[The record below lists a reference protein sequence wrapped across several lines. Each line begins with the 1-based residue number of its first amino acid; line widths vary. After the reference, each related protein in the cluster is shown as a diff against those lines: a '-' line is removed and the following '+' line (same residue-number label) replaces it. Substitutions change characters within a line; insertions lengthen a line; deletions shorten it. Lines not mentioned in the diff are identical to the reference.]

1 MEAAQW
7 ECRAVRQ
14 IQERLASST
23 DADELYKSLRLLSV
37 MPISA
42 EILATTGVRETV
54 KGFRKYQQSRA
65 SEPLDGGVQACGS
78 RVSVAVARDGM
89 GTQTAEWVWGAVQL
103 LQEHLASS
111 THSEELRK
119 SLSLLSVL
127 PITAEIL
134 GATGVRE
141 MVKGFRKHPLVGS
154 MAKELDTRWETLA
167 LLGCNPALLSA
178 ILQQVSEQDGAQEP
192 RKEALGLSESGWVLE
207 DKLNLSSVVWGSR
220 GKETAA
226 GRGGP
231 NSGPEPPRPGELC
244 EFQGSGKR
252 SASPCPS
259 SRREKRPRVD
269 PESSGGSSRSHRWVV
284 DSPGVSRDSGPTGI
298 RDMPGK
304 ACRPFPQSRDPRG
317 LPQEGLPWE
326 PQGQAGAR
334 PKDVCRSSEEGK
346 RGSGPLPS
354 KVKPTSGNAEMQAAK
369 LRGSN
374 HQSKSQQQHEFRAPP
389 QSFED
394 TLNQTQLLPR
404 RQRTKGRIH
413 AAALAQG
420 GLKRNGSSGPRRPSD
435 SVHSSIP
442 RASEIQEIQAGQLA
456 PTSAANPASPVNS
469 SEAVRVPMVQLSNE
483 TFIFPGLQAY
493 SGRLPDMKRMPSF
506 SSSRPGASV
515 HWELGKGEGEGKGE
529 GGGVEEG
536 IKGDER
542 EGGRGAEGKGAQGE
556 GEEAM
561 ALPFVRKSLKMP
573 LYSGPKRDSLAP
585 WCPQDVRG
593 LRQHS
598 TPATSR
604 PPCILLAPIS
614 QTSTLSV
621 HQPQGNTHPRTVAH
635 SGTDRL
641 WQIRCCKAFKDEKP
655 AEGESW
661 RELYLRL
668 RQDQEQRVQ
677 AARACPSQEEP
688 KPRAQSS

>member
-1 MEAAQW
+1 
-7 ECRAVRQ
+7 
-14 IQERLASST
+14 
-23 DADELYKSLRLLSV
+23 
-37 MPISA
+37 
-42 EILATTGVRETV
+42 
-54 KGFRKYQQSRA
+54 
-65 SEPLDGGVQACGS
+65 
-78 RVSVAVARDGM
+78 M
-89 GTQTAEWVWGAVQL
+89 GTQTAEWVWGAVRL

-111 THSEELRK
+111 TRSEELRK

-134 GATGVRE
+134 GATGVRD

-192 RKEALGLSESGWVLE
+192 RKEALGLPESGWVR
-207 DKLNLSSVVWGSR
+207 DGKLKESSVVW

-231 NSGPEPPRPGELC
+231 NSGPEPSLPAELC
-244 EFQGSGKR
+244 EFQGPGKR
-252 SASPCPS
+252 SANPCPR

-269 PESSGGSSRSHRWVV
+269 PESSGDSSRSHRWAV
-284 DSPGVSRDSGPTGI
+284 DSPGVSRDPGPTGI
-298 RDMPGK
+298 QDMPGMSSSL
-304 ACRPFPQSRDPRG
+304 RIH
-317 LPQEGLPWE
+317 
-326 PQGQAGAR
+326 QGSH
-334 PKDVCRSSEEGK
+334 K
-346 RGSGPLPS
+346 
-354 KVKPTSGNAEMQAAK
+354 KVKQTSGKPETQTVK
-369 LRGSN
+369 LRGHN
-374 HQSKSQQQHEFRAPP
+374 HQSKSQQQQEFRAPP

-394 TLNQTQLLPR
+394 ALNQTQLLPR
-404 RQRTKGRIH
+404 RQRTKGRIR

-435 SVHSSIP
+435 SVHSSVP
-442 RASEIQEIQAGQLA
+442 RASKVQENQAGQLA
-456 PTSAANPASPVNS
+456 PTSAANPANPVNS
-469 SEAVRVPMVQLSNE
+469 TEAVRVPMVKLSTE
-483 TFIFPGLQAY
+483 TSHFPGLQAF
-493 SGRLPDMKRMPSF
+493 SGRLPDLKRMSSF
-506 SSSRPGASV
+506 SSSSLGASV
-515 HWELGKGEGEGKGE
+515 PWEVGKGEWEGE

-536 IKGDER
+536 VKGDER
-542 EGGRGAEGKGAQGE
+542 EGGRGAEGKGGQRE

-585 WCPQDVRG
+585 WCPQDVLG
-593 LRQHS
+593 LPQQS
-598 TPATSR
+598 TPATPR

-614 QTSTLSV
+614 QTSTPSP
-621 HQPQGNTHPRTVAH
+621 HQPQENTHPRTVGH

-677 AARACPSQEEP
+677 AASVCPSQE
-688 KPRAQSS
+688 KPRPMGAKLFNQPPEKPPGPGKSSRARTVLEGSSRAVLTASEGLEK

>member
-1 MEAAQW
+1 MSN
-7 ECRAVRQ
+7 VDV
-14 IQERLASST
+14 SS
-23 DADELYKSLRLLSV
+23 
-37 MPISA
+37 
-42 EILATTGVRETV
+42 
-54 KGFRKYQQSRA
+54 QSRA
-65 SEPLDGGVQACGS
+65 SEPLDGGVQVCGS
-78 RVSVAVARDGM
+78 RVSVDVARGGM
-89 GTQTAEWVWGAVQL
+89 GTQTAEWVWGAVRL

-192 RKEALGLSESGWVLE
+192 RKEDLGLSESGWVA
-207 DKLNLSSVVWGSR
+207 DGKLKESSVVWG
-220 GKETAA
+220 KETAA
-226 GRGGP
+226 RREGP
-231 NSGPEPPRPGELC
+231 NSGPEPSLPEELC
-244 EFQGSGKR
+244 EFQGPGKQ
-252 SASPCPS
+252 SSSPCPR

-269 PESSGGSSRSHRWVV
+269 PESSEGSSRSHRWAV
-284 DSPGVSRDSGPTGI
+284 DSPGVSRDSGPTDI
-298 RDMPGK
+298 RDMPGI
-304 ACRPFPQSRDPRG
+304 ACRPVQQSQDPPG
-317 LPQEGLPWE
+317 LPKEGLPWE

-334 PKDVCRSSEEGK
+334 PKDGCGSSEEGK

-354 KVKPTSGNAEMQAAK
+354 KVKQTSGKPETQAVK
-369 LRGSN
+369 LLGRN
-374 HQSKSQQQHEFRAPP
+374 HKSESQQQHEFRAPP

-394 TLNQTQLLPR
+394 ALNQTQLLPR
-404 RQRTKGRIH
+404 RQRTKGRIR

-435 SVHSSIP
+435 SVHSSVP
-442 RASEIQEIQAGQLA
+442 RASKVQENQAGQLA
-456 PTSAANPASPVNS
+456 PTFAANPANPANS
-469 SEAVRVPMVQLSNE
+469 TEAVRVPMVQLSTE
-483 TFIFPGLQAY
+483 TSNFPELQAF
-493 SGRLPDMKRMPSF
+493 SGRLPDLKRMSSF
-506 SSSRPGASV
+506 SSSRPVASV
-515 HWELGKGEGEGKGE
+515 PWEVGKAEREGE

-536 IKGDER
+536 VKGDER
-542 EGGRGAEGKGAQGE
+542 EGGRRAEGKGGHRE

-573 LYSGPKRDSLAP
+573 LYSGPKRDSLTP

-593 LRQHS
+593 LLQQS
-598 TPATSR
+598 TPATPR

-614 QTSTLSV
+614 QTSTPSP
-621 HQPQGNTHPRTVAH
+621 HQPQGNTHPSTVAH

-677 AARACPSQEEP
+677 AARACTSQEEP
-688 KPRAQSS
+688 RPTGAKLLNQPPEKPPGPGKSSRARTVLEGSSRAILTASEGLEK